1 MFTKKRV
8 LLLVLLGVISIVLIP
23 KSVMEI
29 KEQIENSKAERMI
42 SNYEDKTLKQINK
55 KYKNEILYVRYQA
68 YNNKVE
74 VKLKNKFDL
83 KNPGELHSPLE
94 LYYKLSNIKKIVE
107 KNKKEYLID
116 IKTKNYTIIKSS
128 NPFITYESERFKYS
142 ISSNESITIDDTLYH
157 DVNVYNKEGYIIKDN
172 EQIVQESELRECE
185 LNTRERSQARSI
197 CMSAYRSKYDEEDK
211 VY

>member
-1 MFTKKRV
+1 
-8 LLLVLLGVISIVLIP
+8 
-23 KSVMEI
+23 MEI

-94 LYYKLSNIKKIVE
+94 LYNKLSDIKKIVE

-116 IKTKNYTIIKSS
+116 IKTKNYTIIKSR

-142 ISSNESITIDDTLYH
+142 ISGNESITIDDTLYH

>member
-1 MFTKKRV
+1 MFTKKRI

-23 KSVMEI
+23 KSIMEI

-94 LYYKLSNIKKIVE
+94 LYNKLSDIKKIVE

-116 IKTKNYTIIKSS
+116 IKTKNYTIIKSR

-142 ISSNESITIDDTLYH
+142 ISGNESITIDDTLYH

>member
-1 MFTKKRV
+1 M
-8 LLLVLLGVISIVLIP
+8 LLVVISIVLIP

-29 KEQIENSKAERMI
+29 KEQIENSKAERII

-94 LYYKLSNIKKIVE
+94 LYNKLSDIKKIVE
-107 KNKKEYLID
+107 KNKKVYLID
-116 IKTKNYTIIKSS
+116 IKTKNYTIIKSN

-142 ISSNESITIDDTLYH
+142 LSSNESITINDTLYH

-197 CMSAYRSKYDEEDK
+197 CMSAYRSKYDEEEK
-211 VY
+211 EY